1 MMARRVLT
9 ALVGIPIIVAGVW
22 AGEWVLLVLVSI
34 LIVAG
39 LWEFYTLADRA
50 GYASSRAVGMVA
62 GLTLAILSQVGDR
75 RWILAALSALLL
87 YVLSAQLG
95 PRRTRALSRA
105 AGTVL
110 GVLYVGYFAAH
121 LLLLRKLQHGMAFT
135 FLVFGTVWAT
145 DAAAY
150 FVGRW
155 RGQRKL
161 APDVSPNKTVEGAAA
176 GVVCGVTGAL
186 VVAWAF
192 GIPLELGA
200 LAGALCSVAA
210 VAGDLWESALKR
222 EAQVKDSG
230 SVLPGHGGFLDRFDG
245 LLFAAVV
252 GYYVFAT
259 WTGAL

>member
-1 MMARRVLT
+1 MMTRRILT

-22 AGEWVLLVLVSI
+22 AGEWVLLGLVLV

-39 LWEFYTLADRA
+39 LWEFYTLVDRA
-50 GYASSRAVGMVA
+50 GYTSSRTAGVVA
-62 GLTLAILSQVGDR
+62 GVALAVLSQVGER
-75 RWILAALSALLL
+75 RWILAVLSALVL

-95 PRRTRALSRA
+95 PRRTRALSDA

-110 GVLYVGYFAAH
+110 GVLYVGYFAVH

-161 APDVSPNKTVEGAAA
+161 APEVSPNKTVEGATA
-176 GVVCGVTGAL
+176 GIVCGVTGAL
-186 VVAWAF
+186 LVAWAF
-192 GIPLELGA
+192 GIPMELGA
-200 LAGALCSVAA
+200 VAGALCSAAA

-222 EAQVKDSG
+222 EAKVKDSG